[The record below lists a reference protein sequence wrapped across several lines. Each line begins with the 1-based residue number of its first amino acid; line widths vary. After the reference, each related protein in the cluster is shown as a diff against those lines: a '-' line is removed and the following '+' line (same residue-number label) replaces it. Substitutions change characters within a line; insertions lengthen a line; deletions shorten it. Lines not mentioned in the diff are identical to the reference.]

1 MFNYDDMKNY
11 VRAELGGMG
20 IDFDEA
26 DIIASVCHTQGDEV
40 SLSCKLKGSDLID
53 AVDIYIGTL
62 SACTPLSAEHSALSK
77 KIKSLLSAYD
87 NLAYEEI
94 IIEGKHYAS
103 SLVEFEPVVD
113 EILAHSADVTQRSG
127 FDLRTYNQ
135 LMEVNGEVHIA
146 RFALQKFWDTEFEA
160 FVEYLQDLLT
170 ESLYRAYAT
179 FSSISMAIYGLSE
192 YEYSRR
198 INDGLTLNITLM
210 DETDSFGYDDC
221 YMDEVTLPNGKVIQK
236 RNNETII
243 NIFNSA
249 ADESS
254 LPAVM
259 RILFTDE
266 NGDEVYSSYSG
277 MYVSKEKNGMLK
289 IADRTSL
296 LSEAF
301 HELRN
306 IMTLPASR
314 AA

>member
-1 MFNYDDMKNY
+1 MFKYHDMTNY

-26 DIIASVCHTQGDEV
+26 EIIASVCHTQSDEV

-62 SACTPLSAEHSALSK
+62 STDAPLSAEHAALSK
-77 KIKSLLSAYD
+77 KIKSLLWAYD
-87 NLAYEEI
+87 DLASEEI
-94 IIEGKHYAS
+94 RIEGKHYAS
-103 SLVEFEPVVD
+103 SLVELEPVVD

-127 FDLRTYNQ
+127 FDLGTYNQ
-135 LMEVNGEVHIA
+135 LMAVNGEVHIA

-160 FVEYLQDLLT
+160 FVEYLQDLLS
-170 ESLYRAYAT
+170 ENLHRAYET
-179 FSSISMAIYGLSE
+179 FSSINMAICGLSE
-192 YEYSRR
+192 YEFTRK
-198 INDGLTLNITLM
+198 INGGLTMNITLLE
-210 DETDSFGYDDC
+210 ETDPFGYQDC
-221 YMDEVTLPNGKVIQK
+221 YMEEVMLPHGKIINK

-249 ADESS
+249 ADESEIS
-254 LPAVM
+254 ALM

-266 NGDEVYSSYSG
+266 HGEEIYTSYSG
-277 MYVSKEKNGMLK
+277 TYVSKGKNGMLK
-289 IADRTSL
+289 IANRTSL
-296 LSEAF
+296 LREAF

-306 IMTLPASR
+306 ILTPPASM